1 MINVYILPV
10 LLKAEVRIKA
20 ADSLVKTIFS
30 ENKSL
35 DIFHVKHPLGRCQA
49 LFSQEKNVFICIYIF
64 FSEKIRLDIC
74 PEDALHEMY
83 I

>member
-35 DIFHVKHPLGRCQA
+35 DISCKASSRQMSSLI
-49 LFSQEKNVFICIYIF
+49 FSGKKCIYMYIYF